1 MEVEETLTNQEEP
14 EVIETNATAEA
25 ETPEEAATE
34 EIQEG
39 DETGEEG
46 QIETEEVEFNGKKYS
61 VPKELAPNLMM
72 QSDYT
77 RKTQEVAELRKETEA
92 ERAEWRKATEVE
104 KQLFNEKAELHQIDK
119 RLNAYRNT
127 NWQLWHSQDPN
138 GAQAAQLD
146 YVQLRDAR
154 ENLGG
159 HIQGREAELA
169 SQFEQS
175 TVARLNKA
183 VEALSKPD
191 PKLGWDGK
199 FDTVKRE
206 QLSSFGKELGFS
218 DEELAGTDH
227 PLMIKTLQ
235 LAKIGY
241 EALKKQNATPARA
254 PAEPAAKVPT
264 SRANSP
270 VNAKTATM
278 EAYAAARRAG
288 RIK

>member
-1 MEVEETLTNQEEP
+1 MEEETLTNQDEP
-14 EVIETNATAEA
+14 EVIENASPEA
-25 ETPEEAATE
+25 EPEALAPEQPE
-34 EIQEG
+34 SEG
-39 DETGEEG
+39 DEEEG
-46 QIETEEVEFNGKKYS
+46 QIETEEVEFNGKVYA

-92 ERAEWRKATEVE
+92 ERASWRQQAQIREA
-104 KQLFNEKAELHQIDK
+104 LFEERAELHQIDK

-127 NWQLWHSQDPN
+127 NWQQWQVQDPN
-138 GAQAAQLD
+138 GYQAAMAE
-146 YVQLRDAR
+146 YTQLRDYKEGLSGR
-154 ENLGG
+154 
-159 HIQGREAELA
+159 IQGREAELA

-199 FDTVKRE
+199 FDTPKRE
-206 QLSSFGKELGFS
+206 QLASFGKELGFS
-218 DEELAGTDH
+218 EEELAGTDH

-241 EALKKQNATPARA
+241 EALKKQQTAPART

-264 SRANSP
+264 SRASSP
-270 VNAKTATM
+270 VNAKTASM
-278 EAYAAARRAG
+278 AVYAAARNSG
-288 RIK
+288 KLK

>member
-1 MEVEETLTNQEEP
+1 MEEETLTNQDEP
-14 EVIETNATAEA
+14 EVIEPTASTEA
-25 ETPEEAATE
+25 EPEELATE
-34 EIQEG
+34 ETQEG
-39 DETGEEG
+39 DEQEEEG
-46 QIETEEVEFNGKKYS
+46 QIETEEVEFNGKKYA

-92 ERAEWRKATEVE
+92 ERASWRQQAQIREA
-104 KQLFNEKAELHQIDK
+104 LFEEKAELHQIDK
-119 RLNAYRNT
+119 RLNAYRST
-127 NWQLWHSQDPN
+127 NWQQWQVQDPN
-138 GAQAAQLD
+138 GYQAAMAE
-146 YVQLRDAR
+146 YTQLRDYKEGLNGR
-154 ENLGG
+154 
-159 HIQGREAELA
+159 IQGREAELA

-175 TVARLNKA
+175 TVNRLNKA

-218 DEELAGTDH
+218 EEELAGTDH

-235 LAKIGY
+235 LAKIGF
-241 EALKKQNATPARA
+241 EALKKQQTAPART

-270 VNAKTATM
+270 INARTASM
-278 EAYAAARRAG
+278 EVYAAARKAG
-288 RIK
+288 KIK

>member
-1 MEVEETLTNQEEP
+1 MEEETLTNQDEP
-14 EVIETNATAEA
+14 EVIENASTEA
-25 ETPEEAATE
+25 QPEALAPEQPE
-34 EIQEG
+34 SEG
-39 DETGEEG
+39 DEEEG
-46 QIETEEVEFNGKKYS
+46 QIETEEVEFNGKVYA

-92 ERAEWRKATEVE
+92 ERASWRQQAQIREA
-104 KQLFNEKAELHQIDK
+104 LFEEKAELHQIDK

-127 NWQLWHSQDPN
+127 NWQQWQVQDPN
-138 GAQAAQLD
+138 GYQAAMAE
-146 YVQLRDAR
+146 YTQLRDYKEGLNGR
-154 ENLGG
+154 
-159 HIQGREAELA
+159 IQGREAELA

-199 FDTVKRE
+199 FDTPKRE
-206 QLSSFGKELGFS
+206 QLASFGKELGFS
-218 DEELAGTDH
+218 EEELAGTDH

-241 EALKKQNATPARA
+241 EALKKQQTAPART

-264 SRANSP
+264 SRASSP
-270 VNAKTATM
+270 INAKTASM
-278 EAYAAARRAG
+278 DAYAAARRAG
-288 RIK
+288 KLK

>member
-1 MEVEETLTNQEEP
+1 MEEETLTNQDEP
-14 EVIETNATAEA
+14 EVIENASTET
-25 ETPEEAATE
+25 ETPEEVATE
-34 EIQEG
+34 ETQEG
-39 DETGEEG
+39 DENEEEG
-46 QIETEEVEFNGKKYS
+46 QIETEEVEFNGKVYA

-92 ERAEWRKATEVE
+92 ERASWRQQAQIREA
-104 KQLFNEKAELHQIDK
+104 LFEERAELHQIDK
-119 RLNAYRNT
+119 RLNAYRST
-127 NWQLWHSQDPN
+127 NWQQWQVQDPN
-138 GAQAAQLD
+138 GYQAAMAE
-146 YVQLRDAR
+146 YTQLRDYKEGLNGR
-154 ENLGG
+154 
-159 HIQGREAELA
+159 IQGREAELA

-235 LAKIGY
+235 LAKIGFD
-241 EALKKQNATPARA
+241 ALKKQNATPART
-254 PAEPAAKVPT
+254 PAEPAARVPT
-264 SRANSP
+264 SRASSP
-270 VNAKTATM
+270 INAKTASM
-278 EAYAAARRAG
+278 DAYAAARRAG

>member
-1 MEVEETLTNQEEP
+1 MEEETLTNQEEP
-14 EVIETNATAEA
+14 EVIENASTEA
-25 ETPEEAATE
+25 EPEELATE
-34 EIQEG
+34 ETQEG
-39 DETGEEG
+39 ETDEEEG
-46 QIETEEVEFNGKKYS
+46 QIETEEVEFNGKKYA

-92 ERAEWRKATEVE
+92 ERASWRQQAQIREA
-104 KQLFNEKAELHQIDK
+104 LFEEKAELHQIDK

-127 NWQLWHSQDPN
+127 NWQQWQVQDPN
-138 GAQAAQLD
+138 GYQAAMAE
-146 YVQLRDAR
+146 YTQLRDYKEGLNGR
-154 ENLGG
+154 
-159 HIQGREAELA
+159 IQGREAELA

-199 FDTVKRE
+199 FDTPKRE
-206 QLSSFGKELGFS
+206 QLASFGKELGFS

-241 EALKKQNATPARA
+241 EALKKQQTAPART

-264 SRANSP
+264 SRASSP
-270 VNAKTATM
+270 INAKTASM
-278 EAYAAARRAG
+278 DAYAAARRAG

>member
-1 MEVEETLTNQEEP
+1 MEEETLTNQDEP
-14 EVIETNATAEA
+14 EVIENASPEA
-25 ETPEEAATE
+25 VTEDQATE

-39 DETGEEG
+39 DEQEEEG
-46 QIETEEVEFNGKKYS
+46 QIETEEVEVDGKVYA
-61 VPKELAPNLMM
+61 VPKELAPKIMM
-72 QSDYT
+72 QADYT

-92 ERAEWRKATEVE
+92 ERASWRQQAQIREA
-104 KQLFNEKAELHQIDK
+104 LFEEKAELHQIDK

-127 NWQLWHSQDPN
+127 NWQQWQVQDPN
-138 GAQAAQLD
+138 GYQAAMAE
-146 YVQLRDAR
+146 YTQLRDYKEGLNGR
-154 ENLGG
+154 
-159 HIQGREAELA
+159 IQGREAELA

-199 FDTVKRE
+199 FDTPKRE
-206 QLSSFGKELGFS
+206 QLASFGKELGFS
-218 DEELAGTDH
+218 EEELAGTDH

-241 EALKKQNATPARA
+241 EALKKQQTAPART

-264 SRANSP
+264 SRASSP
-270 VNAKTATM
+270 INARTASM
-278 EAYAAARRAG
+278 EAYAAARKAG

>member
-1 MEVEETLTNQEEP
+1 MEEETLTNQDEP
-14 EVIETNATAEA
+14 EVIENASPEA
-25 ETPEEAATE
+25 QPEALAPEQPE
-34 EIQEG
+34 SEG
-39 DETGEEG
+39 DEEEG
-46 QIETEEVEFNGKKYS
+46 QIETEEVEFNGKVYA

-92 ERAEWRKATEVE
+92 ERASWRQQAQIREA
-104 KQLFNEKAELHQIDK
+104 LFEERAELHQIDK

-127 NWQLWHSQDPN
+127 NWQQWQVQDPN
-138 GAQAAQLD
+138 GYQAAMAE
-146 YVQLRDAR
+146 YTQLRDYKEGLNGR
-154 ENLGG
+154 
-159 HIQGREAELA
+159 IQGREAELA

-199 FDTVKRE
+199 FDTPKRE
-206 QLSSFGKELGFS
+206 QLASFGKELGFS
-218 DEELAGTDH
+218 EEELAGTDH

-241 EALKKQNATPARA
+241 EALKKQQTAPART

-264 SRANSP
+264 SRASSP
-270 VNAKTATM
+270 INAKTASM
-278 EAYAAARRAG
+278 DAYAAARRAG
-288 RIK
+288 KLK

>member
-1 MEVEETLTNQEEP
+1 MEEETLTNQDEP
-14 EVIETNATAEA
+14 EVIEPTASTEAPTEDQATGEN
-25 ETPEEAATE
+25 
-34 EIQEG
+34 QEG
-39 DETGEEG
+39 DEQEEEG
-46 QIETEEVEFNGKKYS
+46 QIETEEVEFNGKKYA

-92 ERAEWRKATEVE
+92 DRASWQQQRQIQE
-104 KQLFNEKAELHQIDK
+104 QLFSEKAELHQIEK
-119 RLNAYRNT
+119 RLGAFRNV
-127 NWQLWHSQDPN
+127 NWQAWQAQDAN
-138 GAQAAQLD
+138 GAQAALAE
-146 YVQLRDAR
+146 YTQLRDAAQ
-154 ENLGG
+154 NLGG
-159 HIQGREAELA
+159 HIQGRQAELA
-169 SQFEQS
+169 SQAEQS

-206 QLSSFGKELGFS
+206 QLSSFGREIGFTE
-218 DEELAGTDH
+218 DELAGTDH

-235 LAKIGY
+235 LAKIGLD
-241 EALKKQNATPARA
+241 ALKKQNVTSART

-270 VNAKTATM
+270 VNAQTASM
-278 EAYAAARRAG
+278 AAYAAARKAG

>member
-1 MEVEETLTNQEEP
+1 MEKETLTNQDDP
-14 EVIETNATAEA
+14 EVIETASTEA
-25 ETPEEAATE
+25 EPEDQATGE
-34 EIQEG
+34 NQEG
-39 DETGEEG
+39 DEQEEEG
-46 QIETEEVEFNGKKYS
+46 QIEVEEVEVDGKKYS
-61 VPKELAPNLMM
+61 VPKELAPKIMM

-92 ERAEWRKATEVE
+92 ERAAWQQQAQTRDE
-104 KQLFNEKAELHQIDK
+104 LFSEKAELHQVEK
-119 RLNAYRNT
+119 RLGAFRNV
-127 NWQLWHSQDPN
+127 NWQAWQAQDAN
-138 GAQAAQLD
+138 GAQAALAE
-146 YVQLRDAR
+146 YTQLRDYHQG
-154 ENLGG
+154 LTG

-199 FDTVKRE
+199 FDTPKRE
-206 QLSSFGKELGFS
+206 QLNSFGKELGFS

-227 PLMIKTLQ
+227 PLMIKTLH
-235 LAKIGY
+235 LAKVGY
-241 EALKKQNATPARA
+241 DFLKKQNATPART

-270 VNAKTATM
+270 VNAQTASMTV
-278 EAYAAARRAG
+278 YAAARRAG

>member
-1 MEVEETLTNQEEP
+1 MDVEETLTNP
-14 EVIETNATAEA
+14 DTEVTEIAPTEA
-25 ETPEEAATE
+25 TPEELATE

-39 DETGEEG
+39 DELEEG
-46 QIETEEVEFNGKKYS
+46 QIEVEEVEFNGKKYS

-92 ERAEWRKATEVE
+92 EKTTWHKQAEVRE
-104 KQLFNEKAELHQIDK
+104 QLFEERAELHQIDK

-127 NWQLWHSQDPN
+127 NWQQWQVQDPN
-138 GAQAAQLD
+138 GYQAAMAE
-146 YVQLRDAR
+146 YTQLRDFR
-154 ENLGG
+154 EGLTGR
-159 HIQGREAELA
+159 IQGREAELA
-169 SQFEQS
+169 SQSEQA

-183 VEALSKPD
+183 VEALNKPD
-191 PKLGWDGK
+191 PKMGWDGR
-199 FDTVKRE
+199 FDTPKRE
-206 QLSSFGKELGFS
+206 QLVNFGKEIGYT

-241 EALKKQNATPARA
+241 ETLKKQQTAPART

-270 VNAKTATM
+270 INANTASM
-278 EAYAAARRAG
+278 EAYAAARKAG
-288 RIK
+288 RLK

>member
-1 MEVEETLTNQEEP
+1 MEEETLTNQDEP
-14 EVIETNATAEA
+14 EVIENASPEA
-25 ETPEEAATE
+25 QPEELAPE
-34 EIQEG
+34 QPESEG
-39 DETGEEG
+39 DEEEG
-46 QIETEEVEFNGKKYS
+46 QIETEEVEFNGKVYA

-92 ERAEWRKATEVE
+92 ERASWRQQAQIREA
-104 KQLFNEKAELHQIDK
+104 LFEERAELHQIDK
-119 RLNAYRNT
+119 RLNAYRST
-127 NWQLWHSQDPN
+127 NWQQWQVQDPN
-138 GAQAAQLD
+138 GYQAAMAE
-146 YVQLRDAR
+146 YTQLRDYKEGLNGR
-154 ENLGG
+154 
-159 HIQGREAELA
+159 IQGREAELA

-199 FDTVKRE
+199 FDTPKRE
-206 QLSSFGKELGFS
+206 QLASFGKELGFS

-241 EALKKQNATPARA
+241 EALKKQQTAPART

-264 SRANSP
+264 SRASSP
-270 VNAKTATM
+270 INIKTASM
-278 EAYAAARRAG
+278 EAYAAAWKAG
-288 RIK
+288 KIK

>member
-1 MEVEETLTNQEEP
+1 MEEETLTNQGEP
-14 EVIETNATAEA
+14 EVIEPTASPEA
-25 ETPEEAATE
+25 PPEAVAPEN
-34 EIQEG
+34 QEG
-39 DETGEEG
+39 DEQEEEG
-46 QIETEEVEFNGKKYS
+46 QIETEEVEFNGKKYA

-77 RKTQEVAELRKETEA
+77 RKTQELAEERKETAA
-92 ERAEWRKATEVE
+92 ERDQLRQQAETRE
-104 KQLFNEKAELHQIDK
+104 QLFMEKAELHQIDK

-154 ENLGG
+154 ESLGG

-169 SQFEQS
+169 HQFEQS
-175 TVARLNKA
+175 TATRLNKA

-199 FDTVKRE
+199 FDDQKRE
-206 QLSSFGKELGFS
+206 QLSKFGKELGYT
-218 DEELAGTDH
+218 DDELAGTSH

-235 LAKIGY
+235 LAKIGL
-241 EALKKQNATPARA
+241 ESLKRQNATPART
-254 PAEPAAKVPT
+254 PAEPAARVPT
-264 SRANSP
+264 SRASSP
-270 VNAKTATM
+270 VNAKTASM
-278 EAYAAARRAG
+278 DAYAAARKAG

>member
-1 MEVEETLTNQEEP
+1 MEAEETLTNQEEP
-14 EVIETNATAEA
+14 EVIENASPEADPEIQAAE
-25 ETPEEAATE
+25 ET
-34 EIQEG
+34 QEG
-39 DETGEEG
+39 DEQEDEG
-46 QIETEEVEFNGKKYS
+46 QIEVEEVEFNGKKYS

-92 ERAEWRKATEVE
+92 ERASWQ
-104 KQLFNEKAELHQIDK
+104 KQAQTRDELFQEKAELHQIDK
-119 RLNAYRNT
+119 RLGAYRNT

-154 ENLGG
+154 EGLSG

-169 SQFEQS
+169 HQSEQS
-175 TVARLNKA
+175 TATRLNKA
-183 VEALSKPD
+183 VEALNKPD

-199 FDTVKRE
+199 FDTPKRE
-206 QLSSFGKELGFS
+206 QLMSFGKEVGFT
-218 DEELAGTDH
+218 DEELSNTDH

-235 LAKIGY
+235 LAKIGFD
-241 EALKKQNATPARA
+241 ALKKQNATLART

-270 VNAKTATM
+270 INARTASM
-278 EAYAAARRAG
+278 DAYAAARRAG
-288 RIK
+288 KIK

>member
-1 MEVEETLTNQEEP
+1 MDDNETLTNLET
-14 EVIETNATAEA
+14 EVTETTPVEAVTEAQATD
-25 ETPEEAATE
+25 

-39 DETGEEG
+39 DETEEEG
-46 QIETEEVEFNGKKYS
+46 QIEVEEVEIDGKKYS
-61 VPKELAPNLMM
+61 VPKELAPKIMM
-72 QSDYT
+72 QADYT

-92 ERAEWRKATEVE
+92 EKASWQKQSQVRD
-104 KQLFNEKAELHQIDK
+104 QLFQEKADLHQIDK
-119 RLNAYRNT
+119 RLGAYRNT

-138 GAQAAQLD
+138 GAQAAQMD

-154 ENLGG
+154 EGLYG

-183 VEALSKPD
+183 VEALNKPD
-191 PKLGWDGK
+191 PKMGWDGK

-206 QLSSFGKELGFS
+206 QLSSFGKEIGFT

-235 LAKIGY
+235 LAKIGLD
-241 EALKKQNATPARA
+241 ALKMQRAIPART
-254 PAEPAAKVPT
+254 PAEPAARVPT

-270 VNAKTATM
+270 INAQTASM
-278 EAYAAARRAG
+278 DAYAAARKAG
-288 RIK
+288 KLK

>member
-1 MEVEETLTNQEEP
+1 MEEETLTNQDEP
-14 EVIETNATAEA
+14 EVIENASTEA
-25 ETPEEAATE
+25 QPEALAPEQPE
-34 EIQEG
+34 SEG
-39 DETGEEG
+39 DEEEG
-46 QIETEEVEFNGKKYS
+46 QIETEEVEFNGKVYA

-92 ERAEWRKATEVE
+92 ERASWRQQAQIREA
-104 KQLFNEKAELHQIDK
+104 LFEERAELHQIDK

-127 NWQLWHSQDPN
+127 NWQQWQVQDPN
-138 GAQAAQLD
+138 GYQAAMAE
-146 YVQLRDAR
+146 YTQLRDYKEGLNGR
-154 ENLGG
+154 
-159 HIQGREAELA
+159 IQGREAELA

-199 FDTVKRE
+199 FDTPKRE
-206 QLSSFGKELGFS
+206 QLASFGKELGFS
-218 DEELAGTDH
+218 EEELAGTDH

-241 EALKKQNATPARA
+241 EALKKQQTAPART

-264 SRANSP
+264 SRASSP
-270 VNAKTATM
+270 INAKTASM
-278 EAYAAARRAG
+278 DAYAAARRAG
-288 RIK
+288 KLK